1 MTPALA
7 VTDGAGSEFNI
18 ENVEANRAVTIRYRL
33 TLPRVL
39 ILGIALTIAVV
50 ALVDG
55 WRAAARV
62 TAWVCALAFMA
73 TAFAMVAVLARAKQR
88 KGAYPPGGITA
99 TTFLVWG
106 CMCATM
112 VVLEIGRA
120 DGFPFAVPVSA
131 GLGCFAVGFGLRAIA
146 IARRRAKARKEIRN
160 SVETP
165 TAGAESRRPRTH

>member
-1 MTPALA
+1 MRSGWDL
-7 VTDGAGSEFNI
+7 DGRCFGHHISG
-18 ENVEANRAVTIRYRL
+18 NVEANRAVTTRYRL

-73 TAFAMVAVLARAKQR
+73 TAFAMVAILARAKQH
-88 KGAYPPGGITA
+88 KGAYPPGGIAA

-106 CMCATM
+106 CMFATM
-112 VVLEIGRA
+112 VVMEVGRA
-120 DGFPFAVPVSA
+120 DGFPFAVTVPA
-131 GLGCFAVGFGLRAIA
+131 GLGCFAVGFGLRA
-146 IARRRAKARKEIRN
+146 KNRKEIRN

-165 TAGAESRRPRTH
+165 TAGAENKRPRTD